1 MVITPENIGRR
12 LRFARESR
20 QITQEAAS
28 TVLGLQR
35 SAISLMESGQR
46 QVSTLELTRLADL
59 YGQPVEWFVNPNIPV
74 KPEDPVVA
82 LFRAAPGLQGEI
94 VQKQASHCLRLLR
107 EGALLRRLIGRKAVV
122 SLPRYDLSSP
132 RSVGQ
137 AIDQG
142 QLVAEQER
150 RRLGLG
156 KAPVR
161 EVPEMLAHQN
171 IWTAALSL
179 PDEISGLFL
188 SSPDFGVA
196 ILANLTQAPVRRR
209 FSYAHEHGHALMDRD
224 ELATVTSTHN
234 AKTRTE
240 QRANAFAAAFLMPEE
255 GVRDFL
261 YNLGKG
267 RGTRR
272 EEAAMD
278 AVTEEG
284 IRGALRNPARSQYVT
299 YVDVA
304 LLARHFGVSYAAA
317 VWRLRGL
324 NFASA
329 DQTQTLLDQ
338 THDANR
344 YLWAIKAFSHA
355 GFKPTG
361 AGVDASKGESPAEA
375 HRDSELNWQVLSL
388 AMEARWRGEIS
399 QGRLL
404 EVGRLL
410 DIEDETILDLV
421 N

>member
-1 MVITPENIGRR
+1 MLITLEEIGQR
-12 LRFARESR
+12 LRWARESR
-20 QITQEAAS
+20 QITQETAGAA
-28 TVLGLQR
+28 LGLQR

-59 YGQPVEWFVNPNIPV
+59 YGRPVEWFVNPNSPIEQ
-74 KPEDPVVA
+74 EDPVVA
-82 LFRAAPGLQGEI
+82 LFRAEPGLQSEV
-94 VQKQASHCLRLLR
+94 VQKQARHCLRLLR
-107 EGALLRRLIGRKAVV
+107 EGASLRRLTGGRSAV
-122 SLPRYDLSSP
+122 SLPRYELPTP

-137 AIDQG
+137 AIAQG

-150 RRLGLG
+150 RRLDLG
-156 KAPVR
+156 QAPVK
-161 EVPEMLAHQN
+161 VPETLAHQN
-171 IWTAALSL
+171 IWTAALPL

-188 SSPDFGVA
+188 SSPDFGMA

-209 FSYAHEHGHALMDRD
+209 FSFAHEHGHALMDRD
-224 ELATVTSTHN
+224 EPATVTSAHN

-272 EEAAMD
+272 EEAAVD

-284 IRGALRNPARSQYVT
+284 IQGQLRSPARSQNVT
-299 YVDVA
+299 YADVA
-304 LLARHFGVSYAAA
+304 LLAWHFEVSYAAA

-324 NFASA
+324 NLVSQEQAEA
-329 DQTQTLLDQ
+329 LLDQ
-338 THDANR
+338 TEEVNR
-344 YLWAIKAFSHA
+344 YLRTVKAFSD
-355 GFKPTG
+355 
-361 AGVDASKGESPAEA
+361 VE
-375 HRDSELNWQVLSL
+375 DSEDEARRDHELDWQILSL
-388 AMEARWRGEIS
+388 ALEAWWRGEIS

-410 DIEDETILDLV
+410 DIEDETILDLAD
-421 N
+421 

>member
-1 MVITPENIGRR
+1 MVIKPEDIGRR

-20 QITQEAAS
+20 QITQEAVSA
-28 TVLGLQR
+28 VLGLQR

-74 KPEDPVVA
+74 KREDPVVG
-82 LFRAAPGLQGEI
+82 LFRAAPGLQGKI

-107 EGALLRRLIGRKAVV
+107 EGAALRRLIGRKASI
-122 SLPRYDLSSP
+122 SLPRYDLPPP

-161 EVPEMLAHQN
+161 EIPEMLAHQN
-171 IWTAALSL
+171 IWTAALDL

-188 SSPDFGVA
+188 SSPDFGMA

-209 FSYAHEHGHALMDRD
+209 FSYAHEHGHALMDR
-224 ELATVTSTHN
+224 EEAATVTSTHN
-234 AKTRTE
+234 AKTRPE

-272 EEAAMD
+272 EEAAVD

-284 IRGALRNPARSQYVT
+284 IRGALRNPARSQHVT

-338 THDANR
+338 TDDANR
-344 YLWAIKAFSHA
+344 YLRAVKAFSDTGFEPA
-355 GFKPTG
+355 GSGGGT
-361 AGVDASKGESPAEA
+361 VEGEAPAEA
-375 HRDSELNWQVLSL
+375 HQDTELNWQVLSL

-399 QGRLL
+399 QDKLL

-410 DIEDETILDLV
+410 DIEDETILDLAD
-421 N
+421 

>member
-188 SSPDFGVA
+188 SNPDFGVA

-224 ELATVTSTHN
+224 EFATVTSTHN

-410 DIEDETILDLV
+410 DIKDETILNLV

>member
-1 MVITPENIGRR
+1 MVITSKEIGQR

-20 QITQEAAS
+20 HITQEAAG

-59 YGQPVEWFVNPNIPV
+59 YGRPVEWFVNPNIPV
-74 KPEDPVVA
+74 EQEDPVVA
-82 LFRAAPGLQGEI
+82 LFRAEPGLQSEV
-94 VQKQASHCLRLLR
+94 VQEQARHCLRVLK
-107 EGALLRRLIGRKAVV
+107 EGASLRRLTGRGTVV
-122 SLPRYDLSSP
+122 SLPSYELPLP

-137 AIDQG
+137 AIAQG

-150 RRLGLG
+150 RRLDLG
-156 KAPVR
+156 NAPVK
-161 EVPEMLAHQN
+161 VPETLARQN
-171 IWTAALSL
+171 IWTAALPL

-188 SSPDFGVA
+188 SSPDFGMA
-196 ILANLTQAPVRRR
+196 ILANLSQAPVRRQ
-209 FSYAHEHGHALMDRD
+209 FSFAHEHGHALMDRD
-224 ELATVTSTHN
+224 EPATVTSTHN
-234 AKTRTE
+234 ARTRTE

-261 YNLGKG
+261 HSMGKG
-267 RGTRR
+267 RSARR

-278 AVTEEG
+278 AVTGEG
-284 IRGALRNPARSQYVT
+284 IQGALRSPARSQNIT

-324 NFASA
+324 NLVGAE
-329 DQTQTLLDQ
+329 QTEPLLDQ
-338 THDANR
+338 TEEANR
-344 YLWAIKAFSHA
+344 YLRAVRAYANVEDSE
-355 GFKPTG
+355 
-361 AGVDASKGESPAEA
+361 DEA
-375 HRDSELNWQVLSL
+375 HLDHELDWQVLWL
-388 AMEARWRGEIS
+388 ALEAWWRGEIS

-410 DIEDETILDLV
+410 DIEDETILDLA